1 MCSLYSCADFYS
13 FVFSQRF
20 PGQNPE
26 QKPKRGKLFLIPAPR
41 RKFPP
46 VRWENRLTWRLG
58 LSEFFWRETIWRL
71 SCGDDEELD
80 LFVTFLSFIK
90 LLCAALLLQSHGS
103 VANADS
109 KTAGKRGQKPRKKP
123 GGKNGKEATK
133 KVHGAA
139 GETGVQ
145 WPWVTLQR
153 SAARLSSHL
162 HLDFCYLPLRHQ
174 WRFRRFKNR
183 GWLSGRSGFF
193 PLIIIIFFTSW
204 MWVNFWG
211 DKNKVKKK
219 KKRKKL
225 LRDSELDLTGPAVTS
240 LMMSEV
246 NKVSHM
252 DHCKTEEIFPAAVCL
267 CNFTTLGFFFFYYSC
282 WGKTLNSFKNVGD
295 ISETFFFFF

>member
-1 MCSLYSCADFYS
+1 MCRFLFFRFFPAFSRTKPRTETKEGKTVPHSGTKKKIPSSQVRKQADLETRTVRILLTRDYLTTLM
-13 FVFSQRF
+13 RWWW
-20 PGQNPE
+20 
-26 QKPKRGKLFLIPAPR
+26 RTR
-41 RKFPP
+41 P
-46 VRWENRLTWRLG
+46 VCD
-58 LSEFFWRETIWRL
+58 F
-71 SCGDDEELD
+71 
-80 LFVTFLSFIK
+80 SFIHQTDDWS
-90 LLCAALLLQSHGS
+90 LLLQSHGS

-219 KKRKKL
+219 RKKEK
-225 LRDSELDLTGPAVTS
+225 S
-240 LMMSEV
+240 
-246 NKVSHM
+246 
-252 DHCKTEEIFPAAVCL
+252 CCEIQ
-267 CNFTTLGFFFFYYSC
+267 N
-282 WGKTLNSFKNVGD
+282 
-295 ISETFFFFF
+295 